1 MSANLETSTPLAPA
15 PESELRYRLRKFA
28 VIVGEPIWVVLC
40 LFGFSAGLVLLVMA
54 LLPMLSVASET
65 TTGQL
70 VTNAIIYMLAAAIV
84 LIPLR
89 IRKVS
94 WPNISQLLG
103 VSERP
108 KLAHLAWT
116 LPAFVIYFLTAV
128 LVSLAAANI
137 PGFDSDQAQNV
148 GFDDVTTTAGY
159 VMAFVGLVVLPPIFE
174 EVLFR
179 GYLFGR
185 LRKYAGFWFS
195 TIVTSLAFGIV
206 HLQWNVGIDTFVLSI
221 FLCFLREHTK
231 SLWAPILLHAIKNGL
246 AYFFI
251 FIAPLLGLNLV

>member
-1 MSANLETSTPLAPA
+1 MSANLETSSTPAST
-15 PESELRYRLRKFA
+15 PESERRYRLRKFA
-28 VIVGEPIWVVLC
+28 VIVGEPVWVVLC
-40 LFGFSAGLVLLVMA
+40 LFGLSLGLVRVVMS
-54 LLPMLSVASET
+54 LLPALSAASET

-70 VTNAIIYMLAAAIV
+70 VANASIYMLAAALV
-84 LIPLR
+84 LIPLL

-94 WPNISQLLG
+94 WPNITQLLG

-116 LPAFVIYFLTAV
+116 LPAYVIYFLTAV
-128 LVSLAAANI
+128 LVSLVAANI

-148 GFDDVTTTAGY
+148 GFDDVTTIAGY
-159 VMAFVGLVVLPPIFE
+159 VMAFVGLVILPPIFE

-179 GYLFGR
+179 GYLLGR
-185 LRKYAGFWFS
+185 LRKYTGFWFS
-195 TIVTSLAFGIV
+195 TIVTSLAFGLV

-246 AYFFI
+246 AYLFI
-251 FIAPLLGLNLV
+251 FIAPLLGFNLL